1 MAKLQPGGVAQNRI
15 SDNSVVYVRRDA
27 ELTVNKT
34 WEEGDGEEKIATFQ
48 LIGPKGN
55 IDIIDTAKVTGNDS
69 ATLYIGADKLSEVI
83 ILAPSAKPLRRAAN
97 TLRGRIKRS

>member
-34 WEEGDGEEKIATFQ
+34 WEEGDGEEK
-48 LIGPKGN
+48 
-55 IDIIDTAKVTGNDS
+55 
-69 ATLYIGADKLSEVI
+69 
-83 ILAPSAKPLRRAAN
+83 
-97 TLRGRIKRS
+97 